1 MLVILWFSFFVQADV
16 TLSRDFRLRK
26 SSMGDTPSSKYPPNS
41 TGVDKLITDQLKEH
55 QKVILSAS
63 LTMIWI
69 LRKKC
74 FADITMRRENLI
86 RRFGDKFR

>member
-63 LTMIWI
+63 
-69 LRKKC
+69 C
-74 FADITMRRENLI
+74 FFRLAFRLQLVDHDLDIKEKMFRRYNHAP
-86 RRFGDKFR
+86 